1 MTNTKRTISMLLLAL
16 PALAQA
22 HAGSHPAVALLSGL
36 AHPFSGLDHLAAMFA
51 VGFWAALAARRG
63 RADLVL
69 VPASFVALLSTGA
82 LMAAAGLAIPLVEPV
97 IATSLLAL
105 ALLIA
110 RRTSLPLPCAMPL
123 VGVFAFFHGAAHG
136 AELGGGAALVG
147 MVLGTGALHALGMV
161 AALVVRHRG
170 PAWARATGVVLGLMG
185 VSLLAGALR

>member
-1 MTNTKRTISMLLLAL
+1 MTNTRRTIALLLLAL
-16 PALAQA
+16 PVLAQA
-22 HAGSHPAVALLSGL
+22 HTGSHSGNELLAGL
-36 AHPFSGLDHLAAMFA
+36 AHPFSGIDHLAAMFA

-97 IATSLLAL
+97 IATSLLVF

-110 RRTSLPLPCAMPL
+110 RRASLPLPWAMPL
-123 VGVFAFFHGAAHG
+123 VGLFAFFHGAAHG

-147 MVLGTGALHALGMV
+147 MVLGTGALHVLGMV
-161 AALVVRHRG
+161 AALVVRHRS
-170 PAWARATGVVLGLMG
+170 PAWPHATGAMLGLMG
-185 VSLLAGALR
+185 VSLLVGSLR